1 MKFKNYCVVIMGETE
16 NAISEIEKVSETKP
30 NILNAK
36 GIIIATITTFVDV
49 KELTAWFTLNNRSFL
64 VFDLDPENSGVFIT
78 NKKVYDGLFGFINKQ
93 SKNNDLINKTNDLLS
108 EITTNMIE
116 ETQDIE
122 GDISEM
128 SEKEKEN
135 MLNQIMDKGVV
146 NMTDYDKKIM
156 VYLTK

>member
-1 MKFKNYCVVIMGETE
+1 MGETE

>member
-1 MKFKNYCVVIMGETE
+1 MGETE
-16 NAISEIEKVSETKP
+16 NAVSEIEKVSETKP

-64 VFDLDPENSGVFIT
+64 VFDLNPENSGVFIT
-78 NKKVYDGLFGFINKQ
+78 NKKVYDGLFGFISKQ
-93 SKNNDLINKTNDLLS
+93 TNNNDLINKTNDLLS
-108 EITTNMIE
+108 EINDKNNKIIE
-116 ETQDIE
+116 IQDIE
-122 GDISEM
+122 GDISVM

-135 MLNQIMDKGVV
+135 MLNEIMDKGVV

-156 VYLTK
+156 MYLSK